1 MVSQGY
7 NDSITDNTTN
17 MLRHEIEALEKRV
30 STDDRQSMGNSRAAQ
45 MNRSRLASR
54 RQQLATILERQR
66 REKVTSDTHKAG

>member
-30 STDDRQSMGNSRAAQ
+30 STDDRQSMGNNRAAQ

-54 RQQLATILERQR
+54 RQQLETILERQR